1 MTTADQLAIVS
12 KLLQPQEEAHTI
24 AQVSF
29 GIALSSIVKAFLH
42 FSCNP
47 EFLLKSDF
55 NKLFHNT
62 CIFWKHANLSTT
74 FTFSWPFVVYSDH
87 TTYILNYLVLMR
99 YAASAWGLSLS
110 WVAVLHKESSL
121 HSAVSVID
129 SCKVVTAAV
138 RSLVITILIHRNVET
153 FVQSE

>member
-29 GIALSSIVKAFLH
+29 VIVIFVIALSSIVKAFLH

-55 NKLFHNT
+55 NELFHNT

-87 TTYILNYLVLMR
+87 TTYILNNLLLMR
-99 YAASAWGLSLS
+99 YPASAWAE
-110 WVAVLHKESSL
+110 WQFCTKRAVCTQQYRWLTHARLWLRLLGALLQQSSF
-121 HSAVSVID
+121 IG
-129 SCKVVTAAV
+129 T
-138 RSLVITILIHRNVET
+138 
-153 FVQSE
+153 

>member
-87 TTYILNYLVLMR
+87 TILYIHFELLVTHEI
-99 YAASAWGLSLS
+99 SSLSLS